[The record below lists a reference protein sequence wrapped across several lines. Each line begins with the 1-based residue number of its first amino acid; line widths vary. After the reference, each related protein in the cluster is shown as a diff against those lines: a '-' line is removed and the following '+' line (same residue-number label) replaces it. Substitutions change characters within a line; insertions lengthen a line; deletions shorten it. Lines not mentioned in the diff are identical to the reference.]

1 MKKLH
6 SLFALVTTLS
16 VFTACNSR
24 LSENI
29 EEQVAPTQQV
39 KSLSVQGASYAYKTI
54 VKTGFTSLDKNKDG
68 SLSFDEYKVMFGPQP
83 TPPQPAPSAQPN
95 PDPAPSS
102 APDPQPAPS
111 ANPSV
116 NADNIVKDTNST
128 GEVKASSATPSKP
141 LTPEQLFKKVDKNAD
156 GKLSL
161 TEAYDSKYF
170 IGYSQSDMR
179 KMINKMYFK
188 DAFKY
193 TSGRYS
199 GTITK
204 EQFISFVSSPSVTS
218 EIINVLNTAFYAAD
232 KNFDGKLNFSEAED
246 LIYNMMR
253 AQLNPSSIPSSAP
266 VAQPSNYEPI
276 EPPNTDVPVEPA
288 PVSN

>member
-39 KSLSVQGASYAYKTI
+39 KSLSVQGASYAYKTM
-54 VKTGFTSLDKNKDG
+54 VKMGFTSLDKNKDG
-68 SLSFDEYKVMFGPQP
+68 SLSFDEYKVMFN
-83 TPPQPAPSAQPN
+83 PPQPVPQPPTPSAQPN

-179 KMINKMYFK
+179 KSINKMYFK
-188 DAFKY
+188 DTFKY
-193 TSGRYS
+193 SNGRYS
-199 GTITK
+199 GTIDLDK
-204 EQFISFVSSPSVTS
+204 FVSLAGGLSRDRAN
-218 EIINVLNTAFYAAD
+218 ELFYSAD
-232 KNFDGKLNFSEAED
+232 KNFDNKLNFSEAED

-253 AQLNPSSIPSSAP
+253 VQLNPPAP
-266 VAQPSNYEPI
+266 VPSEL
-276 EPPNTDVPVEPA
+276 PVEPSVA
-288 PVSN
+288 PSA